1 MRWRAWTRGGSAIS
15 GRSGGRGQGA
25 GARYRCAVEGGDKG
39 LDRARYRVRCAVG
52 VGARYRVLGRCAMA
66 ARATENKS
74 NEALLWK
81 AMTTKYPSML
91 VLMEMAEE
99 LSRKNWEL
107 QLKQIRKDLNQ
118 LTNQE
123 FQGFDLGLRATGTG

>member
-1 MRWRAWTRGGSAIS
+1 
-15 GRSGGRGQGA
+15 
-25 GARYRCAVEGGDKG
+25 
-39 LDRARYRVRCAVG
+39 
-52 VGARYRVLGRCAMA
+52 
-66 ARATENKS
+66 
-74 NEALLWK
+74 
-81 AMTTKYPSML
+81 MTTKYPSML

>member
-1 MRWRAWTRGGSAIS
+1 
-15 GRSGGRGQGA
+15 
-25 GARYRCAVEGGDKG
+25 
-39 LDRARYRVRCAVG
+39 
-52 VGARYRVLGRCAMA
+52 MA

-91 VLMEMAEE
+91 VLMEAEE

-107 QLKQIRKDLNQ
+107 QLKQISKDLNK

>member
-1 MRWRAWTRGGSAIS
+1 
-15 GRSGGRGQGA
+15 
-25 GARYRCAVEGGDKG
+25 
-39 LDRARYRVRCAVG
+39 
-52 VGARYRVLGRCAMA
+52 MA
-66 ARATENKS
+66 ARAKENKS

-91 VLMEMAEE
+91 VLMEAEE

-107 QLKQIRKDLNQ
+107 QLKQISKDLNK

>member
-1 MRWRAWTRGGSAIS
+1 
-15 GRSGGRGQGA
+15 
-25 GARYRCAVEGGDKG
+25 
-39 LDRARYRVRCAVG
+39 
-52 VGARYRVLGRCAMA
+52 MA